1 MAIGTTLKEHMIVPE
16 VMADFIDSQLPNHIA
31 FYPLLKID
39 QTLVGQPG
47 DTLTRPAWAYSGD
60 ATDVL
65 ENTAIPIDQLTASV
79 TTATIKKIGKAIEL
93 TDEAVLSGAGGVMNA
108 ASRDIGMAI
117 GNKVEKDVLAALQA
131 YSVQTATIDASV
143 EGLNSAL
150 LSFANMRDF
159 NEKSIMVVSPVVAA
173 AIRLDA
179 IQAGGWL
186 SGTELGANRV
196 VSGVYGEV
204 LNTQF
209 LVHDLVGDDEAFL
222 IRSGAIAM
230 LDKRGMFLETDRD
243 ILKKTTVLSADKH
256 YGIYIYDPTRIVK
269 LTVNAVVDPEA

>member
-1 MAIGTTLKEHMIVPE
+1 
-16 VMADFIDSQLPNHIA
+16 
-31 FYPLLKID
+31 
-39 QTLVGQPG
+39 
-47 DTLTRPAWAYSGD
+47 
-60 ATDVL
+60 
-65 ENTAIPIDQLTASV
+65 
-79 TTATIKKIGKAIEL
+79 
-93 TDEAVLSGAGGVMNA
+93 
-108 ASRDIGMAI
+108 
-117 GNKVEKDVLAALQA
+117 
-131 YSVQTATIDASV
+131 
-143 EGLNSAL
+143 
-150 LSFANMRDF
+150 
-159 NEKSIMVVSPVVAA
+159 MVVSPVVAA